1 MTWFDWGGF
10 LAAWVLVGGLIG
22 LLIWLAAL
30 TKPSQLVKRKSLMS
44 DAFANRVALVT
55 GGSRGIG
62 RATALRLAREG
73 ADVAISYA
81 SRIRDAEQVVAEIE
95 ALGRKAICVPCNVA
109 RPDEVNRLVAQT
121 REQLGPIDLLA
132 HCGAISN
139 ITDHTGLSYELWLET
154 IDVNLNGAFLVV
166 FAVKDEM
173 IARGFGRMVLVSSVA
188 ALRPRK
194 MQIHYASSK
203 AGVIAL
209 TRCCGEAFAPHN
221 VRVNCV
227 APGLIETEMAH
238 VLAGRDDEAHRGRNT
253 AGPDRPAR
261 RDRRGDP
268 LLAQRR
274 IELHD
279 R

>member
-1 MTWFDWGGF
+1 V
-10 LAAWVLVGGLIG
+10 A
-22 LLIWLAAL
+22 
-30 TKPSQLVKRKSLMS
+30 

-62 RATALRLAREG
+62 RSTALRLARDG
-73 ADVAISYA
+73 ADVAISFA
-81 SRIRDAEQVVAEIE
+81 SRSREADDVVAEIR
-95 ALGRKAICVPCNVA
+95 ALGRKAICVACNVA
-109 RPDEVNRLVAQT
+109 RPDDVGRLVLRT
-121 REQLGPIDLLA
+121 REHLGPIDLLA

-139 ITDHTGLSYELWLET
+139 ISDHKGLTYELWLET

-173 IARGFGRMVLVSSVA
+173 VARGFGRIVLISSVA

-194 MQIHYASSK
+194 MQIHYASAK

-209 TRCCGEAFAPHN
+209 TRCCAEAFAPHN

-238 VLAGRDDEAHRGRNT
+238 VLADKAMKRIVADTPLGRIGQPDEIASVIRFLLSEESSFMTGETLSASGGRVT
-253 AGPDRPAR
+253 LP
-261 RDRRGDP
+261 
-268 LLAQRR
+268 
-274 IELHD
+274 
-279 R
+279 

>member
-1 MTWFDWGGF
+1 MPNRISHAFD
-10 LAAWVLVGGLIG
+10 
-22 LLIWLAAL
+22 
-30 TKPSQLVKRKSLMS
+30 
-44 DAFANRVALVT
+44 NRVALVT

-62 RATALRLAREG
+62 RSTALRLAQEG

-81 SRIRDAEQVVAEIE
+81 TRSKEAEQVVAEIQ
-95 ALGRKAICVPCNVA
+95 ALGRKAVCVACNVA
-109 RPDEVNRLVAQT
+109 RPEEVARLVSQT

-139 ITDHTGLSYELWLET
+139 IRDHSALSYDVWLET
-154 IDVNLNGAFLVV
+154 IDVNLNGAYLVV
-166 FAVKDEM
+166 FAVKDAM
-173 IARGFGRMVLVSSVA
+173 IARNFGRIVLVSSVA

-221 VRVNCV
+221 VRINCV

-238 VLAGRDDEAHRGRNT
+238 VIAEETMKRIVAETPLGRIGQPEEIAAIIRFLLSEDSSFMTGETISASGGRVT
-253 AGPDRPAR
+253 LP
-261 RDRRGDP
+261 
-268 LLAQRR
+268 
-274 IELHD
+274 
-279 R
+279 

>member
-1 MTWFDWGGF
+1 
-10 LAAWVLVGGLIG
+10 
-22 LLIWLAAL
+22 
-30 TKPSQLVKRKSLMS
+30 MS
-44 DAFANRVALVT
+44 EAFANRVALVT

-62 RATALRLAREG
+62 RSTALSLARDG
-73 ADVAISYA
+73 ADVAISFA
-81 SRIRDAEQVVAEIE
+81 SRTREAEEVVAEIL

-109 RPDEVNRLVAQT
+109 KLEDVDGLVSRT
-121 REQLGPIDLLA
+121 REELGPIDLLA

-139 ITDHTGLSYELWLET
+139 IRDHTDLTYEIWLET

-173 IARGFGRMVLVSSVA
+173 IARGFGRIVLVSSVA

-203 AGVIAL
+203 AGVLAL
-209 TRCCGEAFAPHN
+209 TRCCAEAFAPHN

-238 VLAGRDDEAHRGRNT
+238 VLTDETMKRVVAETPMGRIGQPEEIASIIRFLLSEESSFMTGETISASGGRVT
-253 AGPDRPAR
+253 LP
-261 RDRRGDP
+261 
-268 LLAQRR
+268 
-274 IELHD
+274 
-279 R
+279 

>member
-1 MTWFDWGGF
+1 
-10 LAAWVLVGGLIG
+10 
-22 LLIWLAAL
+22 
-30 TKPSQLVKRKSLMS
+30 MS

-81 SRIRDAEQVVAEIE
+81 SRSAGGRAGRRRDPGP
-95 ALGRKAICVPCNVA
+95 GRKAICVRLQRRQAGRRGSACRRRHESTWGRSTCSPIAA
-109 RPDEVNRLVAQT
+109 RSATSATMP
-121 REQLGPIDLLA
+121 
-132 HCGAISN
+132 S
-139 ITDHTGLSYELWLET
+139 LSYELWLET

-173 IARGFGRMVLVSSVA
+173 IARGFGRIVLVSSVA

-209 TRCCGEAFAPHN
+209 TRCCAEAFAPHN

-238 VLAGRDDEAHRGRNT
+238 VLSDEAMKRIVADTPLGRI
-253 AGPDRPAR
+253 GQPDEIASVIRF
-261 RDRRGDP
+261 
-268 LLAQRR
+268 LLSEESSFMTGETLSASGGRVT
-274 IELHD
+274 LP
-279 R
+279 